1 MVLLQIETP
10 ILFDRVWGAMRRY
23 LIAIPLALLL
33 MCSYGC
39 QPEYSVEGDAVL
51 MTVGQQELRQDEFQR
66 AYRVYRSAH
75 GAGLEEDPA
84 VERASKLRFIHQLAD
99 QLVLLEYANDIGLEI
114 SEEVLNQ
121 AVEDIRGDYPDDLFQ
136 QMLLE
141 NAINF
146 EDWKKALRVRYI
158 IDQLVRQELALNV
171 QITEEDIADY
181 YQNHTSEQPASQS
194 TLAGED
200 ADQVDQMI
208 IQQLRR
214 QKTEQAFA
222 PWMENLKARYPVKID
237 QAVVKQIIADN
248 VVPESDG
255 DTDDR

>member
-1 MVLLQIETP
+1 
-10 ILFDRVWGAMRRY
+10 MRNY
-23 LIAIPLALLL
+23 LIAVPLAILV
-33 MCSYGC
+33 MCGYGC
-39 QPEYSVEGDAVL
+39 QSEYSIPDDAVL
-51 MTVGQQELRQDEFQR
+51 MTAGQQELRQDEFER

-114 SEEVLNQ
+114 SEEALNQ
-121 AVEDIRGDYPDDLFQ
+121 AVEDIRGDYPDDLFE

-146 EDWKKALRVRYI
+146 EDWKKALRVRYV

-171 QITEEDIADY
+171 QITEEDIASY
-181 YQNHTSEQPASQS
+181 YQNHASEQPAPSS
-194 TLAGED
+194 TVPGEG

-208 IQQLRR
+208 IQQIRR
-214 QKTEQAFA
+214 QKTEQAYA
-222 PWMENLKARYPVKID
+222 PWMENLKAKYPVTID
-237 QAVVKQIIADN
+237 QAVVKQILADTD
-248 VVPESDG
+248 VPESIG